1 MKREGDRV
9 RNQCQSYIMVVK
21 VVFLAPGVA
30 FNRTAIILGDVRRA
44 QHERSLVGCLTISVG
59 EPSEMRSARPQRCT
73 AVVGSRGTVRIVGVG
88 YN

>member
-30 FNRTAIILGDVRRA
+30 FNRTAIILG
-44 QHERSLVGCLTISVG
+44 
-59 EPSEMRSARPQRCT
+59 MY
-73 AVVGSRGTVRIVGVG
+73 VVHSMSGH
-88 YN
+88 